1 MPGGKSLAGIHPQ
14 IPVSALIYEN
24 GLAEIEGCYLAEG
37 PAGALRSQ
45 MMEPMRIVRMLEAVS
60 IDDIGGN
67 RYVFDFG
74 QNIAGFCHLR
84 VSGRSGDTVV
94 IRHAELVHADGTLN
108 TKSNS
113 GGGEFNTAR
122 ATDTYI
128 LRGDPVE
135 EYEPH
140 FTYHG
145 FRYAEVSGLP
155 YPPDKNTLLA
165 CVVHSDVRKIG
176 EFCCDNEI
184 INAMQRLI
192 EWTEVNNLHGI
203 PTDCCQRAERMGWLN
218 DMTARAEQAVY
229 NQDVTRIYHKWLQ
242 DIMDEQGKKTGVIK
256 DTCPYVH
263 GSQVGGPV
271 DTSFLLTPWLVYLH
285 NNDRRILENTY
296 TALTRWVSYLD
307 RCAVDGI
314 ISYSHMGDWSGPQD
328 TCSDDSMGIRAISKV
343 TPAR

>member
-1 MPGGKSLAGIHPQ
+1 M
-14 IPVSALIYEN
+14 
-24 GLAEIEGCYLAEG
+24 
-37 PAGALRSQ
+37 
-45 MMEPMRIVRMLEAVS
+45 
-60 IDDIGGN
+60 
-67 RYVFDFG
+67 
-74 QNIAGFCHLR
+74 
-84 VSGRSGDTVV
+84 
-94 IRHAELVHADGTLN
+94 
-108 TKSNS
+108 
-113 GGGEFNTAR
+113 
-122 ATDTYI
+122 
-128 LRGDPVE
+128 E

-314 ISYSHMGDWSGPQD
+314 ISYSHMGDWSG
-328 TCSDDSMGIRAISKV
+328 RR
-343 TPAR
+343 TPAPMTAWASEPFPK